1 LPEGEEFETLAGFV
15 FNRAGRLVEEGEEI
29 EFDGVRI
36 RIERVDNT
44 RIMSARV
51 TVLDGGGGAAEAE
64 ESSAPVEAA
73 DA

>member
-1 LPEGEEFETLAGFV
+1 V

-29 EFDGVRI
+29 EFDEIRI

-51 TVLDGGGGAAEAE
+51 TVLDGADDSGGSVDEDNIAEPGSKPEATPNDAE
-64 ESSAPVEAA
+64 
-73 DA
+73 

>member
-1 LPEGEEFETLAGFV
+1 V

-29 EFDGVRI
+29 EFDEIRI

-51 TVLDGGGGAAEAE
+51 TVLDGAEGSVADVVAE
-64 ESSAPVEAA
+64 DDALESSGEPRRLRTTRE
-73 DA
+73 